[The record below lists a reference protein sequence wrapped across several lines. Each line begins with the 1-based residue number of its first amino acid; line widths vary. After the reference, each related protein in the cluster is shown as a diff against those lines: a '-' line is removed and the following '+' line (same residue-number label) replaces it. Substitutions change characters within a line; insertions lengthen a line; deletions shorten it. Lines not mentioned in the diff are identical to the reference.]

1 MSLIRHQKVPDGHK
15 MVSFYVVPLFTN
27 VPLDTTI
34 KIILK
39 QIYNNN
45 EIKTSISKKEIKE
58 LILEFKKGV
67 NVTFDGKT

>member
-15 MVSFYVVPLFTN
+15 MVPFYVVPLFTN

-39 QIYNNN
+39 QIYNN
-45 EIKTSISKKEIKE
+45 EIKTSISKKEIKA
-58 LILEFKKGV
+58 LILVFKKGV
-67 NVTFDGKT
+67 AKCYF

>member
-15 MVSFYVVPLFTN
+15 MVPFYVMPLFTN

-39 QIYNNN
+39 QIYNN

-58 LILEFKKGV
+58 LILVFKKGV
-67 NVTFDGKT
+67 AKC

>member
-15 MVSFYVVPLFTN
+15 MVPFYVVPLFTN

-39 QIYNNN
+39 QIYNNK
-45 EIKTSISKKEIKE
+45 IKTSISKKEIKA
-58 LILEFKKGV
+58 LILVFKKGV
-67 NVTFDGKT
+67 AKCYF

>member
-1 MSLIRHQKVPDGHK
+1 MSLIIHQKVSDGHK
-15 MVSFYVVPLFTN
+15 MVPFYVVPLFTN

-39 QIYNNN
+39 QIHNN

-58 LILEFKKGV
+58 LILVFKKGV

>member
-15 MVSFYVVPLFTN
+15 MVSSYVVPLFTN

-58 LILEFKKGV
+58 LILVFKKGV